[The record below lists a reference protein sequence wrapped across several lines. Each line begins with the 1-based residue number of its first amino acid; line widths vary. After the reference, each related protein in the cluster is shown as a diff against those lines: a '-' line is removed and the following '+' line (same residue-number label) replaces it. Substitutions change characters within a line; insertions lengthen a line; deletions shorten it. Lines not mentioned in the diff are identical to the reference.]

1 MGTPHGGS
9 GLVDWASVLT
19 RMFSFIAPTNR
30 DIVKALERDSETL
43 AAVEEDF
50 QQMPMGRHIE
60 VFCFYESNETRGF
73 GRIVPPELAIL
84 RQYDNVQIT
93 ADHSGMTKFFGQ
105 LDAGYLSVLARLQAW
120 VARLNALETPDA

>member
-73 GRIVPPELAIL
+73 GRVSKFIL
-84 RQYDNVQIT
+84 PMSSN
-93 ADHSGMTKFFGQ
+93 G
-105 LDAGYLSVLARLQAW
+105 
-120 VARLNALETPDA
+120 